1 MKKIRYFKCHNEH
14 VTERWVEDEIT
25 IVACSE
31 CKEEAKRMLSAP
43 RSFGNTTGKSP
54 SSNYKR

>member
-1 MKKIRYFKCHNEH
+1 MKMLRNFKCLNEH
-14 VTERWVEDEIT
+14 VTERLAESDQLT
-25 IVACSE
+25 IE
-31 CKEEAKRMLSAP
+31 CKECGEIAARMISAP